1 MKQVQGKQTI
11 KAYLNKDKKKPRN
24 AMEKCVCGGGKQ
36 ISWFAFSDIKSY
48 KKKVTS
54 QIQRGIQWKR
64 CGGGSN
70 DSWPG
75 WPHSGPI
82 NLFAP
87 MRDQTSLRAP
97 STSHNNDKDDYHHV
111 QIYLIK

>member
-1 MKQVQGKQTI
+1 MQ
-11 KAYLNKDKKKPRN
+11 
-24 AMEKCVCGGGKQ
+24 
-36 ISWFAFSDIKSY
+36 WFAFSDIKLY
-48 KKKVTS
+48 KKRKDTS
-54 QIQRGIQWKR
+54 QVQRGIQWKR

-97 STSHNNDKDDYHHV
+97 STSHNNDKDDYHHE
-111 QIYLIK
+111 QIYLRK